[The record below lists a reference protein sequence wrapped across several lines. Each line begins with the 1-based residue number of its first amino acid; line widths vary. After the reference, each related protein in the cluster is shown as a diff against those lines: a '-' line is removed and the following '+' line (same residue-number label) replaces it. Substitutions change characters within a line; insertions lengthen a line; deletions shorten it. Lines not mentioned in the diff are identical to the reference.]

1 MVAVAGLSVSPTATV
16 IDVRD
21 MKKGRLLGTVN
32 LRRVPIAGLAAGE
45 ADVAQWVAD
54 ARTAIDR
61 AGATELAAISV
72 AAPLHALVV
81 LDASASPVRPALLA
95 EDQRSG
101 PDAGWCTKKIP
112 ALDWST
118 SVGSV
123 PSAAL
128 TVTKLSW
135 LHRSEP
141 DAWSRIARLCSIG
154 GAVAAALC
162 ETLANYV
169 TDRVTASGTGYW
181 SATRNA
187 YDSRVLTL
195 IDAERAWDGA
205 LPEVAGALDTVGTR
219 GEAKVGVGTADL
231 MAMAVALG
239 AETGDVIV
247 SIAERVIVY
256 GLSDRAVVDET
267 GTISS
272 FASLSGGFLPAV
284 ALPIDADEVSAGVI
298 AAIRTMRNAG
308 VPTGGRLFVCGPEHS
323 VIDIALRCS
332 RSEGS
337 RVQVCTDDELAAI
350 GASRQAA
357 AMLLGE
363 WPSWQPV
370 VTRRV

>member
-1 MVAVAGLSVSPTATV
+1 MVAVAGLSVSPTSTV
-16 IDVRD
+16 LDVRD
-21 MKKGRLLGTVN
+21 IKKGRLVGTIN
-32 LRRVPIAGLAAGE
+32 LRRVPTAGLAAGE

-54 ARTAIDR
+54 AHTALVR
-61 AGATELAAISV
+61 AGVEDLAAISV
-72 AAPLHALVV
+72 SAPLHALVA
-81 LDASASPVRPALLA
+81 LDVSGEAIRPALLA

-141 DAWSRIARLCSIG
+141 DVWERIARLCSMG
-154 GAVAAALC
+154 GLVAEALC
-162 ETLANYV
+162 DSPARYL

-181 SATRNA
+181 SATHNA
-187 YDSRVLTL
+187 YDDRVLAL
-195 IDAERAWDGA
+195 IDSERAWSGA
-205 LPEVAGALDTVGTR
+205 LPDVSGSLDQVGTR

-256 GLSDRAVVDET
+256 GLSDRAVIDES

-284 ALPIDADEVSAGVI
+284 ALPIETDEVSAGVI

-357 AMLLGE
+357 AVLLGD

-370 VTRRV
+370 LTRRV